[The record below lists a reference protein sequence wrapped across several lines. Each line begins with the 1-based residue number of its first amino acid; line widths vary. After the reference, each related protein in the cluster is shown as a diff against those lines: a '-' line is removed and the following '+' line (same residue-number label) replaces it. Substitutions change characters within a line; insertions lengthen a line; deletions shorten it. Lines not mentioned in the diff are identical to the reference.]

1 MRVRVFPKTLRVEI
15 ENETRVFPE
24 SLIFETEM
32 RVSQKSDSH
41 EKLQITATCHFV
53 FLFYP
58 SLKKSIY
65 YDFVAE

>member
-32 RVSQKSDSH
+32 RVSQKSVAKHDLRS
-41 EKLQITATCHFV
+41 CFV
-53 FLFYP
+53 DIQPGFDHKFSCRP
-58 SLKKSIY
+58 K
-65 YDFVAE
+65 FN

>member
-32 RVSQKSDSH
+32 RVSQKSEVNQSFGRKTGRT
-41 EKLQITATCHFV
+41 EGLA
-53 FLFYP
+53 
-58 SLKKSIY
+58 
-65 YDFVAE
+65 

>member
-32 RVSQKSDSH
+32 RVSQKSDLELISW
-41 EKLQITATCHFV
+41 KNFIGLQMTAF
-53 FLFYP
+53 
-58 SLKKSIY
+58 
-65 YDFVAE
+65 

>member
-32 RVSQKSDSH
+32 RVSQKSVSAA
-41 EKLQITATCHFV
+41 KSSLQKTTV
-53 FLFYP
+53 QGLG
-58 SLKKSIY
+58 
-65 YDFVAE
+65 